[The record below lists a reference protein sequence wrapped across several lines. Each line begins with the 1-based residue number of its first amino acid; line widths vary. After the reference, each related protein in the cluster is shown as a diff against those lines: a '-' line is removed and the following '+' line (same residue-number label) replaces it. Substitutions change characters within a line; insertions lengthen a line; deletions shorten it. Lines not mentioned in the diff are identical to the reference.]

1 MPAESV
7 QPDSGDGARAVF
19 FDLDGTLVD
28 TALDMVRVLQ
38 DLQRDRGMAPL
49 DYGLGRSHVS
59 NGAAGLIRL
68 AFPELGEADRHAL
81 LREFLDRYAARVCEF
96 STTFDGIDA
105 LLAGLEAA
113 RVPWGVVTNKPAAL
127 TDALLSALGLSER
140 AACAVSGDTLEVRKP
155 HPGPL
160 LLACELAGSR
170 PERSIYVGDAGRDIE
185 AGNAAG
191 MATIAVRYG
200 YIVAGDDPARW
211 GAAEIA
217 ANPAELT
224 QIVRKA
230 VNLDA

>member
-1 MPAESV
+1 MPAEFV
-7 QPDSGDGARAVF
+7 QPGSGDGARAVF

-38 DLQRDRGMAPL
+38 DLQRDRGVAPVA
-49 DYGLGRSHVS
+49 YELGRSHVS
-59 NGAAGLIRL
+59 NGAAGLLRL
-68 AFPELGEADRHAL
+68 AFPDLGAADREPL
-81 LREFLDRYAARVCEF
+81 LREYLDRYAKRICEH

-105 LLAGLEAA
+105 LLAGLEDA

-127 TDALLSALGLSER
+127 TDALLSQLGLSAR
-140 AACAVSGDTLEVRKP
+140 AVCAVSGDTLEVRKP

-170 PERSIYVGDAGRDIE
+170 PERSIYVGDAARDIE

-200 YIVAGDDPARW
+200 YVVAGDDPARW
-211 GAAEIA
+211 GAADVA
-217 ANPAELT
+217 ADPGELT